1 MEKKGSCTKFNKEVM
16 VEVVRASVGRYGRL
30 CWAFSANGNG
40 QPVTLAAEFTGNFLG
55 QGLRVVAFSEGS
67 VVVR

>member
-1 MEKKGSCTKFNKEVM
+1 M
-16 VEVVRASVGRYGRL
+16 VEVVRASMGRYGRF
-30 CWAFSANGNG
+30 CWAFGTNGNG
-40 QPVTLAAEFTGNFLG
+40 QSVSLAAELTGNSLG